1 MFNKKGKKVFKKV
14 AHAVREDG
22 VYVEMGEND
31 NAIISKLVN
40 DPNAVGVFGFSFLDQ
55 NMDKIKGAPINGTVP
70 TFEGIADSSY
80 PISRPLQFYVKKAH
94 VGKIK
99 GMEEYLKEFTSE
111 NAFGEDGYLS
121 DKGLIPM
128 PKAERECNRSAALN
142 LTPMKGHGYA
152 CGK

>member
-1 MFNKKGKKVFKKV
+1 V
-14 AHAVREDG
+14 AHAIREDG
-22 VYVEMGEND
+22 AYVEMGEND
-31 NAIISKLVN
+31 NAIIGKLVN

-55 NMDKIKGAPINGTVP
+55 NMDKIKGAAIDGKMP

-94 VGKIK
+94 VGKIN
-99 GMEEYLKEFTSE
+99 GMKEYLAEFTSE
-111 NAFGEDGYLS
+111 AAFGDGGYLS

-128 PKAERECNRSAALN
+128 PKAERECNRAAAMN
-142 LTPMKGHGYA
+142 LTPMAGYDYA